1 MVFFLLIK
9 VAKYTIMFI
18 GDIMDKEVIL
28 PNHVGIIMDGNGR
41 WAKKR
46 GLKRSFGHK
55 AGADNLEKLLKHI
68 FNLGIKYVSV
78 YAFST
83 ENFNRDED
91 EVNYLMDLF
100 VKYFTKKKKV
110 FIKEQLKVVF
120 SGSRDRL
127 RDDVIKGIEEIQDS
141 TKDFDRG
148 VFNICLNYGGRL
160 EIVDAIKEIST
171 KVKKGELDIDSINE
185 KLVSHYMYQDLPDL
199 DFVIRTS
206 GEQRISN
213 FMLWQSSYAEYYFPE
228 VLFPDFN
235 SKEFDKA
242 LEEFSKRNRRF
253 GGV

>member
-1 MVFFLLIK
+1 MNS
-9 VAKYTIMFI
+9 
-18 GDIMDKEVIL
+18 DIIL

-55 AGADNLEKLLKHI
+55 KGADNLEKLLSHI
-68 FNLGIKYVSV
+68 FNMGIKYVSV

-83 ENFNRDED
+83 ENFNRSEE

-100 VKYFTKKKKV
+100 VKYFTKKKKIFV
-110 FIKEQLKVVF
+110 KEELKVVF
-120 SGSRDRL
+120 SGSRNRL
-127 RDDVIKGIEEIQDS
+127 RQDVIEGIEELQEA
-141 TKDFDRG
+141 TKDLKKG

-160 EIVDAIKEIST
+160 EIVDA
-171 KVKKGELDIDSINE
+171 VKKISSEVKEGKISIDDINE
-185 KLVSHYMYQDLPDL
+185 ELVSHYMYQDLPDL

-213 FMLWQSSYAEYYFPE
+213 FMLWQSSYAEYYFPQ
-228 VLFPDFN
+228 VLFPDFDA
-235 SKEFDKA
+235 KEFDKA
-242 LEEFSKRNRRF
+242 IEEFNKRNRRF

>member
-1 MVFFLLIK
+1 MNDN
-9 VAKYTIMFI
+9 Y
-18 GDIMDKEVIL
+18 IL
-28 PNHVGIIMDGNGR
+28 PKHVGIIMDGNGR

-55 AGADNLEKLLKHI
+55 AGANNLEKLLKHI

-83 ENFNRDED
+83 ENFKRSED

-100 VKYFTKKKKV
+100 VKYFTKKKKIFV
-110 FIKEQLKVVF
+110 KEELKVIF
-120 SGSRDRL
+120 SGSKDNL
-127 RDDVIKGIEEIQDS
+127 REDVIKGINEIELA
-141 TKDFDRG
+141 TKDLTKG
-148 VFNICLNYGGRL
+148 TFNICLNYGGRT
-160 EIVDAIKEIST
+160 EIVDAIKKINKDIIHNKIS
-171 KVKKGELDIDSINE
+171 VDDVSEE
-185 KLVSHYMYQDLPDL
+185 LVSHYMYQDLPDL

-213 FMLWQSSYAEYYFPE
+213 FMLWQGSYAEYYFPS

-235 SKEFDKA
+235 EEEFDKA
-242 LEEFSKRNRRF
+242 LEEFNKRNRRF